1 MARSVGGSSVCSTV
15 DGVSVITKCARLSI
29 SSSIML
35 AHQASS
41 SPGGG
46 ASAGVR
52 ALHQP
57 ASCFIFDGDR
67 RYVPLY
73 PRTQSPPAHLIPHLA
88 LGSTSTS
95 TTPEPDRRRAHSRN
109 KVRTWGSWALVRG
122 YLSHPPTHGRPGW
135 LRHRMFPWSSA
146 TGTLG
151 SIFVSFLAPS
161 NHGHA
166 GIMRL
171 QRYKRQRYLWPSYL
185 GCAAHPLLM
194 PSLLL
199 PPLLPTC
206 DRAWQAMAEGT
217 DRQAYSP
224 ATRLLAFVLSK
235 WAILEWTA
243 TARTPRT

>member
-1 MARSVGGSSVCSTV
+1 MVG
-15 DGVSVITKCARLSI
+15 A
-29 SSSIML
+29 
-35 AHQASS
+35 QAGCVTACF
-41 SPGGG
+41 PG
-46 ASAGVR
+46 
-52 ALHQP
+52 L
-57 ASCFIFDGDR
+57 
-67 RYVPLY
+67 
-73 PRTQSPPAHLIPHLA
+73 
-88 LGSTSTS
+88 
-95 TTPEPDRRRAHSRN
+95 
-109 KVRTWGSWALVRG
+109 
-122 YLSHPPTHGRPGW
+122 
-135 LRHRMFPWSSA
+135 SA

-161 NHGHA
+161 NHGRA

-194 PSLLL
+194 PSLL